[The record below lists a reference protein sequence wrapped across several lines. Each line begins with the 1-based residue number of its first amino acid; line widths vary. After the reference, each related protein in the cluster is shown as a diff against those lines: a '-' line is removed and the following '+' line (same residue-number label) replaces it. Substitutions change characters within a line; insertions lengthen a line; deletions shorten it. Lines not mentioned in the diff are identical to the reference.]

1 MRMKYGLILVVVSL
15 VLTSCSSD
23 MALELLDSKDG
34 TQKNEY
40 RISEQEAIAEG
51 RRLLSMMDSY
61 GDVNT
66 RSSGYRRDVA
76 EVENVISRSVT
87 RSAQND
93 TVAYIINYGEND
105 GFVVIA
111 PDRRAYP
118 LYAISD
124 NGHLSLGDTI
134 QNPGLSL
141 FFNNMERDIS
151 ARITV
156 FPDTTKAEPFHPNDS
171 IALAKKI
178 IVRVKPMLPRKVAD
192 WNQHYPFNRYCFT
205 EGGSQALVGCVALST
220 AQLMSFFKYPE
231 EYNGHKYDWDDI
243 VTNHGSNSL
252 ALLLSD
258 LGRHENLDMTYGTGE
273 SKTDTG
279 NVRRTLINLGFND
292 PGELRDFNSSGV
304 NSALKSNPVVLKG
317 WDDVFSIRHA
327 WIIDGYSEYYDLEVA
342 LPEPIYLYH
351 CLWGWRDAS
360 NGYFY
365 FRDSHINLWDYESL
379 DGDGVIMEDEVE
391 FYLDL
396 KYYGKVTY

>member
-1 MRMKYGLILVVVSL
+1 MKYCLISVIVSIC
-15 VLTSCSSD
+15 LTSCSSD

-61 GDVNT
+61 GDVST
-66 RSSGYRRDVA
+66 RSSGYRRDLA

-105 GFVVIA
+105 GFVVMA
-111 PDRRAYP
+111 QDRRAYP

-124 NGHLSLGDTI
+124 NGHLNLRDTI

-156 FPDTTKAEPFHPNDS
+156 FPDTTKVEPFHPNDS

-205 EGGSQALVGCVALST
+205 EDGSQAVVGCVALST
-220 AQLMSFFKYPE
+220 AQLMSYFKFPE
-231 EYNGHKYDWDDI
+231 EYNRHKYDWEDI
-243 VTNHGSNSL
+243 VSNHDSNSL

-258 LGRHENLDMTYGTGE
+258 LGRHENLDMDYGAGKSGALT
-273 SKTDTG
+273 S
-279 NVRRTLINLGFND
+279 NVQRTLINFGYNNPDTLQVFD
-292 PGELRDFNSSGV
+292 IKQV
-304 NSALKSNPVVLKG
+304 NAVLSNNPVLVRGSDSDLR
-317 WDDVFSIRHA
+317 FHHA
-327 WIIDGYSEYYDLEVA
+327 WILDGYAEFYSSDYNFMR
-342 LPEPIYLYH
+342 PNFLYH
-351 CLWGWRDAS
+351 CVWGFGGQG
-360 NGYFY
+360 NGFYY
-365 FRDSHINLWDYESL
+365 FRNGGINTWDYEGL
-379 DGDGVIMEDEVE
+379 DNDPNDILNEYEIRDDLQ
-391 FYLDL
+391 FY
-396 KYYGKVTY
+396 GIVTH